1 MGPIVV
7 RLCRLPFELARCCLH
22 QTMKADVQSMLEQR
36 KSRAIFL
43 SALVLTGFTLEAR
56 AASCKSYSTCREA
69 VIAWCAGQHPRAD
82 GDNDGIPCENV
93 CRSRA
98 DVVAIMAEIGCSR

>member
-1 MGPIVV
+1 MIIRQFRAFG
-7 RLCRLPFELARCCLH
+7 LA
-22 QTMKADVQSMLEQR
+22 
-36 KSRAIFL
+36 
-43 SALVLTGFTLEAR
+43 ALMILALGAEAY
-56 AASCKSYSTCREA
+56 AASCKSYGSCREA

>member
-1 MGPIVV
+1 MTIRQLRALG
-7 RLCRLPFELARCCLH
+7 LAAL
-22 QTMKADVQSMLEQR
+22 M
-36 KSRAIFL
+36 I
-43 SALVLTGFTLEAR
+43 LVLGAEAH
-56 AASCKSYSTCREA
+56 AATCKSYRSCREA
-69 VIAWCAGQHPRAD
+69 ITAWCAGQHPRAD

>member
-1 MGPIVV
+1 MTIGQF
-7 RLCRLPFELARCCLH
+7 RALGLA
-22 QTMKADVQSMLEQR
+22 
-36 KSRAIFL
+36 
-43 SALVLTGFTLEAR
+43 ALMILALGAEAH
-56 AASCKSYSTCREA
+56 AATCKSYRSCREA

>member
-1 MGPIVV
+1 MTIRQLRALG
-7 RLCRLPFELARCCLH
+7 LA
-22 QTMKADVQSMLEQR
+22 
-36 KSRAIFL
+36 
-43 SALVLTGFTLEAR
+43 ALMILALGAEAH
-56 AASCKSYSTCREA
+56 AASCKSYRSCREA

>member
-1 MGPIVV
+1 MTIGQF
-7 RLCRLPFELARCCLH
+7 RALGLA
-22 QTMKADVQSMLEQR
+22 
-36 KSRAIFL
+36 
-43 SALVLTGFTLEAR
+43 ALMILALGAEAH
-56 AASCKSYSTCREA
+56 AASCKSYRSCREA

>member
-1 MGPIVV
+1 MTIRQLRALG
-7 RLCRLPFELARCCLH
+7 LA
-22 QTMKADVQSMLEQR
+22 
-36 KSRAIFL
+36 
-43 SALVLTGFTLEAR
+43 ALMILALGAEAH
-56 AASCKSYSTCREA
+56 AATCKSYRSCREV

>member
-1 MGPIVV
+1 
-7 RLCRLPFELARCCLH
+7 
-22 QTMKADVQSMLEQR
+22 MKSDMRMMLKQR

-43 SALVLTGFTLEAR
+43 SALVLAGFTLEAR

>member
-1 MGPIVV
+1 MTIRQLRALG
-7 RLCRLPFELARCCLH
+7 LA
-22 QTMKADVQSMLEQR
+22 
-36 KSRAIFL
+36 
-43 SALVLTGFTLEAR
+43 ALMTLALGAEAH
-56 AASCKSYSTCREA
+56 AATCKSYRSCREA

>member
-1 MGPIVV
+1 MTIRQLRASG
-7 RLCRLPFELARCCLH
+7 LAAMMIL
-22 QTMKADVQSMLEQR
+22 
-36 KSRAIFL
+36 
-43 SALVLTGFTLEAR
+43 ALGAEAH
-56 AASCKSYSTCREA
+56 AASCKSYRSCREA

>member
-1 MGPIVV
+1 MPVLIVPS
-7 RLCRLPFELARCCLH
+7 RFCRVAVILA
-22 QTMKADVQSMLEQR
+22 
-36 KSRAIFL
+36 
-43 SALVLTGFTLEAR
+43 ALAAPTEGVS

-69 VIAWCAGQHPRAD
+69 VIGWCAGNHPRAD

-98 DVVAIMAEIGCSR
+98 EVAAIMAEIDCAR

>member
-1 MGPIVV
+1 MTI
-7 RLCRLPFELARCCLH
+7 RQF
-22 QTMKADVQSMLEQR
+22 
-36 KSRAIFL
+36 RA
-43 SALVLTGFTLEAR
+43 SALAALMTLALGAEAH
-56 AASCKSYSTCREA
+56 AATCKSYRSCREA

>member
-1 MGPIVV
+1 MTIGQF
-7 RLCRLPFELARCCLH
+7 RALGLA
-22 QTMKADVQSMLEQR
+22 
-36 KSRAIFL
+36 
-43 SALVLTGFTLEAR
+43 ALMILALGAEAH
-56 AASCKSYSTCREA
+56 AATCKSYRSCREA

-82 GDNDGIPCENV
+82 GDNDGTPCENV